1 MYLLAANKLI
11 FKNAEIARDSI
22 TASQKK
28 QIQKLYSDWADDISK
43 KARSLSHKDTY
54 SSGVASRQM
63 RELEN
68 QLRQTGQQMSN
79 KLYSTIKNNILLVSD
94 EVIKCNNEWLA
105 SLGFSEKGI
114 EAAFSYVPNDIVSK
128 LITGQIYESGWSLSK
143 SIWGDNEKTLKD
155 IYSIVAKGMAENKP
169 IYEIAKDLEKYV
181 NPSKRLPWNLTA
193 KDGVKIFKKSVDY
206 NAQRLARTLVQHGY
220 QQSFVEATQKNPFIT
235 SYIWE
240 ANGSRVC
247 PICQDRDGQKF
258 AKDELPLDHPNGMC
272 TMVPDIDDNFID
284 GLANWFNSPVG
295 TYPDIDDFAN
305 SLGFENF

>member
-1 MYLLAANKLI
+1 MAANKLI

-22 TASQKK
+22 TASQQK
-28 QIQKLYSDWADDISK
+28 QIRKLYTDWANDISK
-43 KARSLSHKDTY
+43 KALSLSRKDTY
-54 SSGVASRQM
+54 SSEVASRQM

-68 QLRQTGQQMSN
+68 QLKQTSHQMSN
-79 KLYSTIKNNILLVSD
+79 DLYRIIKNNIFLVSD
-94 EVIKCNNEWLA
+94 EVIKCNNEWL
-105 SLGFSEKGI
+105 SSMGFSEKGI
-114 EAAFSYVPNDIVSK
+114 EAAFSYVPDDIVNK

-143 SIWGDNEKTLKD
+143 SIWGDNEKVLKD
-155 IYSIVAKGMAENKP
+155 VYSIVAKGMAENKP

-181 NPSKRLPWNLTA
+181 NPSKRLPWNLTT

-220 QQSFVEATQKNPFIT
+220 QQSFIESTRKNPFVT

-247 PICQDRDGQKF
+247 PLCQDRDGQKF

-272 TMVPDIDDNFID
+272 TMVPDIDDDFVD
-284 GLANWFNSPVG
+284 GLANWFNSPAG
-295 TYPDIDDFAN
+295 TYPDIDEFAS